1 MPRRDRNFNIDVG
14 LAALSKHNKHGQQ
27 MTLDDMA
34 YVCGCNRER
43 IRQIQ
48 EQALRKI
55 RYRLM
60 ESQDAEELRDQLRAT
75 L

>member
-1 MPRRDRNFNIDVG
+1 MRCLDRNHDIDIG

-34 YVCGCNRER
+34 YVCNCDRER

-48 EQALRKI
+48 NQALRKLRSRI
-55 RYRLM
+55 M
-60 ESQDAEELRDQLRAT
+60 ENGETEELHEQLRA